1 VSGYLHNLARRA
13 VRRTAAL
20 HSVATLPFAAELSM
34 PPQEEESHV
43 DIRPLA
49 RSPDSDGA
57 AKQVGRGTVNRA
69 AQEEG
74 ARARRAPERVPPR
87 TRTPEP
93 LLPLAI
99 EATVRAS
106 QPLARARPPAA
117 TADTAPLSAA
127 AAASE
132 SDRTTFAGKPHE
144 FAQEGLS
151 RWPETTVLHTAS
163 AAQVTVVPSRRVTPA
178 TAAQGSRPAVAV
190 ETATEVHLSIGRVEV
205 AVLAQPPAPKEARP
219 RVNRTM
225 SLAEYERRRR
235 ERDR

>member
-1 VSGYLHNLARRA
+1 MSGYLHNLARRA
-13 VRRTAAL
+13 VRRTAVL

-34 PPQEEESHV
+34 LPQQEESHV
-43 DIRPLA
+43 DLRPLA

-57 AKQVGRGTVNRA
+57 AKQVTRSTVNRA

-74 ARARRAPERVPPR
+74 ARARRAPERPPR
-87 TRTPEP
+87 TRAPEP
-93 LLPLAI
+93 LLPRAI

-117 TADTAPLSAA
+117 TADTAPRSAA

-144 FAQEGLS
+144 FAHEGLS

-178 TAAQGSRPAVAV
+178 TAAQGSRPAGAV
-190 ETATEVHLSIGRVEV
+190 ETPTEVHLSIGRVEV
-205 AVLAQPPAPKEARP
+205 AVLAQPPGPKEARP

>member
-1 VSGYLHNLARRA
+1 MSGYLHNLARRA
-13 VRRTAAL
+13 LRRTAAL
-20 HSVATLPFAAELSM
+20 HSVATLPFAAALSM
-34 PPQEEESHV
+34 PLREEESRV
-43 DIRPLA
+43 DVRPPA
-49 RSPDSDGA
+49 RSPDSDAA
-57 AKQVGRGTVNRA
+57 AKQVGESTANPA

-74 ARARRAPERVPPR
+74 ARARRAPERASPR

-93 LLPLAI
+93 LVPLAI

-106 QPLARARPPAA
+106 QPLSRARPPEAPADAA
-117 TADTAPLSAA
+117 PRRVA

-132 SDRTTFAGKPHE
+132 SDRATLAGEPRESTHE
-144 FAQEGLS
+144 GAS

-163 AAQVTVVPSRRVTPA
+163 AAQVTAVPSRRVTPA
-178 TAAQGSRPAVAV
+178 TAARGSPSVRP

-205 AVLAQPPAPKEARP
+205 AVLAQPSAPKEARP